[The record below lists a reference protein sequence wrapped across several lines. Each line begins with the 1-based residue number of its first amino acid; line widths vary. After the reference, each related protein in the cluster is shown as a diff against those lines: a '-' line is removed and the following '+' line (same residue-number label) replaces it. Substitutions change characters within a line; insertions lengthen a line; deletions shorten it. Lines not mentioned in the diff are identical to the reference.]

1 MLMRIEPVPE
11 GFQLLLPRALVEA
24 CGLAGEVTV
33 SVREQTLVVEKKPRP
48 VREGWEEALRDI
60 PQEAL
65 DRDFEE
71 LGDFRETPHE
81 WDGKEWQWSGT
92 PADEK
97 V

>member
-48 VREGWEEALRDI
+48 VREGLQMEIGMLN
-60 PQEAL
+60 
-65 DRDFEE
+65 
-71 LGDFRETPHE
+71 H
-81 WDGKEWQWSGT
+81 KGT
-92 PADEK
+92 KATKKSAGNDMN
-97 V
+97 VSQLSAN